1 MPLRSVS
8 KFKELLKA
16 SSVARGGAGG
26 GYSPPHWPAD
36 QNAE

>member
-1 MPLRSVS
+1 MTMIGLVS
-8 KFKELLKA
+8 IVTP

-26 GYSPPHWPAD
+26 AIAPPPHWPAD